1 MENQTIIIGIIILA
15 SGTFLFRFAGFLL
28 GRSLS
33 FSEKTQAL
41 LADSATTLL
50 LSVAVIATLFEG
62 QHFAG
67 FARLGGVAVGA
78 LLAWRKTPL
87 IVVLLAA
94 AAATAL
100 LRLVGVA

>member
-1 MENQTIIIGIIILA
+1 MDNQTLIIGILILA
-15 SGTFLFRFAGFLL
+15 SGTFAFRFAGFLL

-33 FSEKTQAL
+33 FSDRVQAL

-50 LSVAVIATLFEG
+50 LAVAVITTLFEG

-67 FARLGGVAVGA
+67 YARLCGVAVGA

-94 AAATAL
+94 AAVTAL
-100 LRLVGVA
+100 LRVVGVA

>member
-1 MENQTIIIGIIILA
+1 MDNQTLIIGILILA
-15 SGTFLFRFAGFLL
+15 SGTFAFRFVGFLL

-33 FSEKTQAL
+33 FSDRVQAL

-50 LSVAVIATLFEG
+50 LAVAVIATLFEG

-67 FARLGGVAVGA
+67 YARLGGVAVGA

-94 AAATAL
+94 AAVTAL
-100 LRLVGVA
+100 LRVAGVA